1 MARIL
6 SDLIVKKGG
15 DREWE
20 LVAPLEYHVGNE
32 NSNEI
37 IIIPA
42 GFKTDLAST
51 PRFIQA
57 LLPQNERYA
66 IAAALH
72 DFLYTNKGK
81 LSNKTYTRKESDLIF
96 LEAMKVL
103 NVPLWKRQLMF
114 GAVMTFG
121 WIYWNK

>member
-6 SDLIVKKGG
+6 SDLIVKKVG

-32 NSNEI
+32 NSSEV

-42 GFKTDLAST
+42 SFKTDLAST

-72 DFLYTNKGK
+72 DFLYKRKGRLENKI
-81 LSNKTYTRKESDLIF
+81 YTRKESDLIF
-96 LEAMKVL
+96 IEAMKVL
-103 NVPLWKRQLMF
+103 NVPWLKRQLMF
-114 GAVMTFG
+114 QAVRIFG
-121 WIYWNK
+121 RFYW

>member
-6 SDLIVKKGG
+6 SDLIVKKVG

-32 NSNEI
+32 NSSEV
-37 IIIPA
+37 IIIPV

-51 PRFIQA
+51 PKFIQA

-66 IAAALH
+66 IGAALH

-96 LEAMKVL
+96 IEAMKVL
-103 NVPLWKRQLMF
+103 NVPFWKRELMF
-114 GAVMTFG
+114 WAVRIFG
-121 WIYWNK
+121 RFYW